1 MSENQNYL
9 VIIRPPRANFEE
21 NMTPKEIK
29 AMEEHFSYLQSLLG
43 AKKLILAGP
52 CLDGAF
58 GVILLNVKSYKE
70 AEELIDNDPS
80 VKAKIMTPEIHP
92 FRISLLKT

>member
-9 VIIRPPRANFEE
+9 VLIRPPRSDFEE
-21 NMTPKEIK
+21 NMTPEETKVI
-29 AMEEHFSYLQSLLG
+29 EEHFSYLQSLLK

-52 CLDGAF
+52 CIDGAF
-58 GVILLNVKSYKE
+58 GIIVLNVKSYKE
-70 AEELIDNDPS
+70 AEELINNDPS
-80 VKAKIMTPEIHP
+80 VRAKIMTPEIHP